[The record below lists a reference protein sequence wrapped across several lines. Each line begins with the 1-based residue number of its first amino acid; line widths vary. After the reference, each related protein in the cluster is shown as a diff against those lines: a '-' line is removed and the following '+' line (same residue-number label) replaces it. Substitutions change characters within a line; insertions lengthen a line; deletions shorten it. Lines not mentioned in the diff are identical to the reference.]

1 MNLSAQQP
9 AVWAAG
15 TIDQD
20 LALTAVFEERAENLS
35 QDELWKWSAETDR
48 DRALLVKLKG
58 SGTKLLSGPRGSGKS
73 TLLRKAYFALLDD
86 GQALPAYVNFSRSL
100 ALEPLFHTNANAP
113 QVFQQWLIRKMIA
126 GVWEAVQ
133 LISSATPAALN
144 QIGPE
149 SIDYIQRLE
158 TGQDPPKL
166 PRLISPSELLLL
178 LETWSKEVGR
188 SRCVLLLDDA
198 AHAFSPEQQRDFFEV
213 FRALKS
219 RHVAAKAAVYP
230 GITSYSPYF
239 HVGLEAEVLEAWYP
253 PDDEAYL
260 TTMRSVVQT
269 RLPAAL
275 YDRFEGKT
283 EIIDFL
289 ALASFGLPR
298 GFLNMLSYVLGVDDN
313 ASVKPTRRN
322 AERAVALQAESVR
335 NIFSALRDKLPR
347 LKNFV
352 DVGLELQRA
361 VVHAL
366 RSFNSTKPP
375 GREKTAVVAIAEPI
389 PTEISRILGMA
400 EYAGILRRGNSVSR
414 GVKGVFQRYTLHY
427 SIVLAENS
435 LSLGKSYG
443 LDDANRSLASTSAH
457 AFVRVQVPGL
467 LGPSFAERCTIDLA
481 PCQKCQAP
489 RISED
494 AKFCMRCGAELK
506 DLSVY
511 DELIHADIDKLPL
524 TPNKI
529 RGLKTHTSLR
539 TVQDILLDQEA
550 IQIRKVPYVGPIWSS
565 RIQTAAQEYVSV

>member
-1 MNLSAQQP
+1 MKSVMQQP
-9 AVWAAG
+9 ITGAIG

-20 LALTAVFEERAENLS
+20 LALTAIFEERAENLS

-58 SGTKLLSGPRGSGKS
+58 SGAKLLSGPRGSGKS
-73 TLLRKAYFALLDD
+73 TLLRKAYFALLDE
-86 GQALPAYVNFSRSL
+86 GQALPVYVNFSRSL

-113 QVFQQWLIRKMIA
+113 QVFQQWLVRKIVS
-126 GVWEAVQ
+126 GVWDALK
-133 LISSATPAALN
+133 LISSTVPAALN
-144 QIGPE
+144 QIGAE
-149 SIDYIQRLE
+149 SVDYIQRLE
-158 TGQDPPKL
+158 TGQDPPRVS
-166 PRLISPSELLLL
+166 RLISPSELLLL
-178 LETWSKEVGR
+178 LETWSKAVGL

-213 FRALKS
+213 FRTLKS

-239 HVGLEAEVLEAWYP
+239 HVGHEAEVLEAWYT

-260 TTMRSVVQT
+260 ATMRSVAQT
-269 RLPAAL
+269 RLPEEL
-275 YDRFEGKT
+275 YRRFEGKT

-298 GFLNMLSYVLGVDDN
+298 GFLNMLSYVLGVEDN
-313 ASVKPTRRN
+313 ANVKPTRRS
-322 AERAVALQAESVR
+322 AEHAVALQAESVR

-361 VVHAL
+361 VAHAL
-366 RSFNSTKPP
+366 RSFNSTKAP
-375 GREKTAVVAIAEPI
+375 GREKTTVVAIAEPI

-400 EYAGILRRGNSVSR
+400 EYAGILRRGSSVSR

-427 SIVLAENS
+427 SIVLTENS
-435 LSLGKSYG
+435 LSLGKSYA
-443 LDDANRSLASTSAH
+443 LDDANRSLASTNAH
-457 AFVRVQVPGL
+457 AFVRVQVAGL
-467 LGPSFAERCTIDLA
+467 LGPTFAERCTIDLA
-481 PCQKCQAP
+481 PCQKCGAP

-494 AKFCMRCGAELK
+494 ARFCMKCGAELK
-506 DLSVY
+506 DVSVY

-550 IQIRKVPYVGPIWSS
+550 IQIRKVPYVGPVWSS